1 MPPWWMFCRS
11 PSSVL
16 ISGKVLYLARPSAL
30 IRLEWF
36 AMDGLFHRLSG
47 LDLYRENPV
56 LRYGIALFFFLAA
69 LAANSLPIAGQ
80 RLPFFFF
87 FAAVA
92 LTARLCGFGPA
103 VLVTVLSGISGNFF
117 FLPPYFSFRFGP
129 GNLIQ
134 VLLFFIV
141 SLVITSVALEKST
154 AQMAAIRS
162 QTQLAETR
170 RTITE
175 GFIFYRPDW
184 TVSYVNPAGARLY
197 GSTVAEMT
205 GKNVRQMFPDLIG
218 TDLDVNF
225 KKAMRDHE
233 PVHFEMYYPRLNCWY
248 KVSGY
253 PGAPGLTVI
262 FQDISEA
269 RRTRE
274 ALLNS
279 ERRLQFA
286 QVSARLGSW
295 EWNVKTNELWWADGI
310 WLLHGRAVG
319 SVDPTFENWM
329 SFINAEDRD
338 AVQRTL
344 QEALAGKGDY
354 ETEYRTTFPDGSVHW
369 IGARGRAIFD
379 KAGEPERM
387 LGVAMDITNNKLAED
402 ALRKS
407 EKLAAAGRL
416 AATIAHEINNPL
428 EAVTNLLYILRVN
441 NQWDDNARSYVAQAE
456 HELARIA
463 HVTRQTLGF
472 YRDTTSPHL
481 MDLPKIV
488 EEALSLY
495 LPRIQAKNIQLSREY
510 DETVHVTGLPGEI
523 RQVVSN
529 LVANAID
536 ALPAEGALRV
546 RVHHAREL
554 TNSQRPGGK
563 IVIADTGSGISPAH
577 RKKLFEPFYTTKEDV
592 GTGLGLWVSREIVQK
607 HGGNI
612 LLRSCVAPGQSGT
625 VFSIF
630 LPE

>member
-1 MPPWWMFCRS
+1 
-11 PSSVL
+11 
-16 ISGKVLYLARPSAL
+16 
-30 IRLEWF
+30 
-36 AMDGLFHRLSG
+36 MDGLLHRLAG
-47 LDLYRENPV
+47 LDLYRENPA
-56 LRYGIALFFFLAA
+56 LRYGSALFFVLAA
-69 LAANSLPIAGQ
+69 LAGNSIPIAGQ
-80 RLPFFFF
+80 RLPFLFFVG
-87 FAAVA
+87 AVA

-103 VLVTVLSGISGNFF
+103 LMATVLSGILANFF
-117 FLPPYFSFRFGP
+117 FLPPYFSFRFGA
-129 GNLIQ
+129 GSLAQ
-134 VLLFFIV
+134 VLLFFLV
-141 SLVITSVALEKST
+141 SLLITSVTLQKS
-154 AQMAAIRS
+154 AAEIAAIQS
-162 QTQLAETR
+162 QTQLAETLR
-170 RTITE
+170 SITE
-175 GFIFYRPDW
+175 GFISYGPDW
-184 TVSYVNPAGARLY
+184 TINYVNPAGARLF

-205 GKNVRQMFPDLIG
+205 GRNLWQLFPDVVG
-218 TDLDVNF
+218 TELDVNF
-225 KKAMRDHE
+225 KKAMHDHE

-248 KVSGY
+248 TISGY
-253 PGAPGLTVI
+253 PGLPGLTVI

-274 ALLNS
+274 ALRNS

-295 EWNVKTNELWWADGI
+295 EWNLKTNELWWADGI
-310 WLLHGRAVG
+310 WLLHGRSIG

-354 ETEYRTTFPDGSVHW
+354 EAEYRTTFPDGSIHW
-369 IGARGRAIFD
+369 IGARGRAVFD
-379 KAGEPERM
+379 EAGRPERM

-416 AATIAHEINNPL
+416 AATVAHEINNPL
-428 EAVTNLLYILRVN
+428 EAVTNLLYLLRLN
-441 NQWDDNARSYVAQAE
+441 DKWDDSARSYVAQAE

-463 HVTRQTLGF
+463 HVARQTLGF

-481 MDLPKIV
+481 MNLPKIV
-488 EEALSLY
+488 NEVLSLY
-495 LPRIQAKNIQLSREY
+495 LPRIQAKHINLSREF
-510 DETVHVTGLPGEI
+510 DETVQITGLAGEI

-536 ALPAEGALRV
+536 ALPMQGTLRI
-546 RVHHAREL
+546 RVHHAKEL
-554 TNSQRPGGK
+554 TNSGRPGGK

-577 RKKLFEPFYTTKEDV
+577 RKKLFEPFYTTKQDV
-592 GTGLGLWVSREIVQK
+592 GTGLGLWVSREIIQK

-612 LLRSCVAPGQSGT
+612 TLRSSVAPGHSGT

>member
-1 MPPWWMFCRS
+1 
-11 PSSVL
+11 
-16 ISGKVLYLARPSAL
+16 
-30 IRLEWF
+30 
-36 AMDGLFHRLSG
+36 MDGLLHRLSG

-56 LRYGIALFFFLAA
+56 LRYGIALFFWLTALLA
-69 LAANSLPIAGQ
+69 NFLPIAGQ

-162 QTQLAETR
+162 QTQLAETL

-205 GKNVRQMFPDLIG
+205 GKNVWQMFPDLIG

-338 AVQRTL
+338 AVRRTL

-369 IGARGRAIFD
+369 IGARGRAIFG

-428 EAVTNLLYILRVN
+428 EAVTNLLYILRLN
-441 NQWDDNARSYVAQAE
+441 DKWDDNARNYVGQAE

-463 HVTRQTLGF
+463 HVARQTLGF

-481 MDLPKIV
+481 MNLPKIV
-488 EEALSLY
+488 NEVLSLY
-495 LPRIQAKNIQLSREY
+495 LPRIQAKHINLSREF
-510 DETVHVTGLPGEI
+510 DETVQITGLAGEI

-536 ALPAEGALRV
+536 ALPVEGALRI
-546 RVHHAREL
+546 RVHHAKEL
-554 TNSQRPGGK
+554 TNSGRPGGR

-577 RKKLFEPFYTTKEDV
+577 RIKLFEPFYTTKQDV

-612 LLRSCVAPGQSGT
+612 TLRSSVTPGHSGT

>member
-1 MPPWWMFCRS
+1 
-11 PSSVL
+11 
-16 ISGKVLYLARPSAL
+16 
-30 IRLEWF
+30 
-36 AMDGLFHRLSG
+36 
-47 LDLYRENPV
+47 
-56 LRYGIALFFFLAA
+56 
-69 LAANSLPIAGQ
+69 LAANSLPIVGE

-87 FAAVA
+87 FGAVA
-92 LTARLCGFGPA
+92 LTARICGFGPA
-103 VLVTVLSGISGNFF
+103 IMATLLSGILANFF
-117 FLPPYFSFRFGP
+117 FLEPYFSFSLSP
-129 GNLIQ
+129 NALVQ
-134 VLLFFIV
+134 VFFFFLV
-141 SLVITSVALEKST
+141 SLLITSVALQKS
-154 AQMAAIRS
+154 AAEMAAFKS
-162 QTQLAETR
+162 QTQLTETL

-175 GFIFYRPDW
+175 GFISYGPDW
-184 TVSYVNPAGARLY
+184 TINYVNPAGAQLC

-205 GKNVRQMFPDLIG
+205 GRNLWQLFPDSVG
-218 TDLDVNF
+218 TDLETNF
-225 KKAMRDHE
+225 KKAMRERE
-233 PVHFEMYYPRLNCWY
+233 PVHFETFYPRLNRWY
-248 KVSGY
+248 TISGY
-253 PGAPGLTVI
+253 PGALGLTVI

-269 RRTRE
+269 RQIRE
-274 ALLNS
+274 ALRNT
-279 ERRLQFA
+279 ERRLQVA

-295 EWNVKTNELWWADGI
+295 EWNVKTNELWWADGM
-310 WLLHGRAVG
+310 WLVHGQPIG
-319 SVDPTFENWM
+319 LMDPTFEHGM
-329 SFINAEDRD
+329 AFVHPDDRD
-338 AVQRTL
+338 RVQL
-344 QEALAGKGDY
+344 AIQEALAGKGEY

-379 KAGEPERM
+379 KAGRPERM
-387 LGVAMDITNNKLAED
+387 IGIAMDITSNKLAED
-402 ALRKS
+402 ALRRS

-441 NQWDDNARSYVAQAE
+441 DKWDDNARSYLAQAE

-463 HVTRQTLGF
+463 HVARQTLGF

-488 EEALSLY
+488 DEVLSLY
-495 LPRIQAKNIQLSREY
+495 LPRIQAKNIRLSREY
-510 DETVHVTGLPGEI
+510 DKTLQITGLPGEI

-536 ALPAEGALRV
+536 ALPAEGALRI

-554 TNSQRPGGK
+554 ANSQRPGGK

-577 RKKLFEPFYTTKEDV
+577 RKKLFEPFYTTKQDV

-612 LLRSCVAPGQSGT
+612 TLRSSVAPGNSGT

>member
-1 MPPWWMFCRS
+1 
-11 PSSVL
+11 
-16 ISGKVLYLARPSAL
+16 
-30 IRLEWF
+30 
-36 AMDGLFHRLSG
+36 MDGLLHRLSG

-56 LRYGIALFFFLAA
+56 LRYGIALFFLLTA
-69 LAANSLPIAGQ
+69 LAANFLPIAGQ

-103 VLVTVLSGISGNFF
+103 VMVTLLSGILANFF
-117 FLPPYFSFRFGP
+117 FLAPYFAFSLQSGS
-129 GNLIQ
+129 LVQ
-134 VLLFFIV
+134 VLFFFVV

-162 QTQLAETR
+162 QTQLTETL

-184 TVSYVNPAGARLY
+184 TISYVNPAGARLY

-205 GKNVRQMFPDLIG
+205 GQNVWQMFPDFVG
-218 TDLDVNF
+218 TELDVNF
-225 KKAMRDHE
+225 KKAMHDHE

-248 KVSGY
+248 TVSGY
-253 PGAPGLTVI
+253 PGALGLTVI

-269 RRTRE
+269 RQIRE
-274 ALLNS
+274 ALRNS

-295 EWNVKTNELWWADGI
+295 EWNLKTSELWWADGI
-310 WLLHGRAVG
+310 WLLHGRSIG
-319 SVDPTFENWM
+319 SVNPTFENWM
-329 SFINAEDRD
+329 GFINTEDRD

-379 KAGEPERM
+379 EVGQPERM

-428 EAVTNLLYILRVN
+428 EAVTNLLYILRLN
-441 NQWDDNARSYVAQAE
+441 DKWDDNARSHVAQAE

-463 HVTRQTLGF
+463 HVARQTLGF

-481 MDLPKIV
+481 MNLPKIV
-488 EEALSLY
+488 NEVLSLY
-495 LPRIQAKNIQLSREY
+495 LPRIQAKHINLSREF
-510 DETVHVTGLPGEI
+510 DETVKITGLAGEI

-529 LVANAID
+529 FVANAID
-536 ALPAEGALRV
+536 ALPVQGALRI
-546 RVHHAREL
+546 RVHHAKEI
-554 TNSQRPGGK
+554 TNSGRAGGRV
-563 IVIADTGSGISPAH
+563 VIADTGSGISPAH
-577 RKKLFEPFYTTKEDV
+577 RKKLFEPFYTTKQDV

-607 HGGNI
+607 HGGSI
-612 LLRSCVAPGQSGT
+612 TLRSSVTPGHSGT

>member
-1 MPPWWMFCRS
+1 
-11 PSSVL
+11 
-16 ISGKVLYLARPSAL
+16 
-30 IRLEWF
+30 
-36 AMDGLFHRLSG
+36 MDGLLHRLSG
-47 LDLYRENPV
+47 LDLYRENPA
-56 LRYGIALFFFLAA
+56 LRYGIALFFLLAA
-69 LAANSLPIAGQ
+69 LAASFLPIAGP

-103 VLVTVLSGISGNFF
+103 VMVTVLSGISANFF
-117 FLPPYFSFRFGP
+117 FLPPYFSFRFGS

-134 VLLFFIV
+134 MLLFFVI
-141 SLVITSVALEKST
+141 SLVITSVALDKST
-154 AQMAAIRS
+154 AQMAAMRS
-162 QTQLAETR
+162 QTQLAETL

-184 TVSYVNPAGARLY
+184 TISYVNPAGARLY

-205 GKNVRQMFPDLIG
+205 GQNVWQMFPDLAG
-218 TDLDVNF
+218 TELDVNF
-225 KKAMRDHE
+225 KKAMRDRE

-274 ALLNS
+274 ALRTS
-279 ERRLQFA
+279 EQRLQFA
-286 QVSARLGSW
+286 QVAARLGSW
-295 EWNVKTNELWWADGI
+295 EWNIKTNELWWADGI
-310 WLLHGRAVG
+310 WLLHGRAIG
-319 SVDPTFENWM
+319 SVEPTFENWM
-329 SFINAEDRD
+329 AFIDAEDRD

-344 QEALAGKGDY
+344 QDALAGKGDY
-354 ETEYRTTFPDGSVHW
+354 EAEYRTTFPDGSVHW

-379 KAGEPERM
+379 DVGKPERM
-387 LGVAMDITNNKLAED
+387 LGVGMDITSNKLAED

-428 EAVTNLLYILRVN
+428 EAVTNLLYILRAN

-456 HELARIA
+456 HELARIT

-481 MDLPKIV
+481 MDLTKIV
-488 EEALSLY
+488 DEAVSLY
-495 LPRIQAKNIQLSREY
+495 LPRMQAKNIRLSREY
-510 DETVHVTGLPGEI
+510 DKTVQIMGLPGEI

-536 ALPAEGALRV
+536 ALPVEGALRI

-554 TNSQRPGGK
+554 TNSNRPGGK
-563 IVIADTGSGISPAH
+563 IVIADTGSGISTAH
-577 RKKLFEPFYTTKEDV
+577 RKKLFEPFYTTKQDV

-612 LLRSCVAPGQSGT
+612 ALRSSVVPGHSGT

>member
-1 MPPWWMFCRS
+1 M
-11 PSSVL
+11 
-16 ISGKVLYLARPSAL
+16 
-30 IRLEWF
+30 
-36 AMDGLFHRLSG
+36 
-47 LDLYRENPV
+47 
-56 LRYGIALFFFLAA
+56 LRYGIALFFLLTA
-69 LAANSLPIAGQ
+69 LAANFLPIAGQ

-103 VLVTVLSGISGNFF
+103 VMVTLLSGILANFF
-117 FLPPYFSFRFGP
+117 FLAPYFAFSLQP
-129 GNLIQ
+129 GSLVQ
-134 VLLFFIV
+134 VLFFFVV

-162 QTQLAETR
+162 QTQLTETL

-184 TVSYVNPAGARLY
+184 TISYVNPAGARLY

-205 GKNVRQMFPDLIG
+205 GQNVWQMFPDFAG
-218 TDLDVNF
+218 TELDVNF
-225 KKAMRDHE
+225 KKAMHDHE
-233 PVHFEMYYPRLNCWY
+233 PVHFEMHYPRLNCWY
-248 KVSGY
+248 TVSGY
-253 PGAPGLTVI
+253 PGALGLTVI

-269 RRTRE
+269 RQIRE
-274 ALLNS
+274 ALRNS

-295 EWNVKTNELWWADGI
+295 EWNLKTSELWWADGI
-310 WLLHGRAVG
+310 WLLHGRSIG

-329 SFINAEDRD
+329 GFINTEDRD

-379 KAGEPERM
+379 EVGQPERM

-428 EAVTNLLYILRVN
+428 EAVTNLLYILRLN
-441 NQWDDNARSYVAQAE
+441 DKWDDNARSHVAQAE

-463 HVTRQTLGF
+463 HVARQTLGF

-481 MDLPKIV
+481 MNLPKIV
-488 EEALSLY
+488 NEVLSLY
-495 LPRIQAKNIQLSREY
+495 LPRIQAKHINLSREF
-510 DETVHVTGLPGEI
+510 DETVKITGLAGEI

-529 LVANAID
+529 FVANAID
-536 ALPAEGALRV
+536 ALPVQGALRI
-546 RVHHAREL
+546 RVHHAKEL
-554 TNSQRPGGK
+554 TNSGRAGGRV
-563 IVIADTGSGISPAH
+563 VIADTGSGISPAH
-577 RKKLFEPFYTTKEDV
+577 RKKLFEPFYTTKQDV

-607 HGGNI
+607 HGGSI
-612 LLRSCVAPGQSGT
+612 TLRSSVTPGHSGT